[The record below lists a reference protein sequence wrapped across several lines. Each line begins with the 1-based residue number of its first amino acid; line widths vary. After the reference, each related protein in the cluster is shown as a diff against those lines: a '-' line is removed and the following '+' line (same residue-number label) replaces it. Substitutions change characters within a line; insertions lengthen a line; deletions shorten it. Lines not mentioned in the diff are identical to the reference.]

1 VQAYKSGCADYVGEL
16 AEAMKYKAARDAA
29 QNGRSQAIEHEGV
42 AEEEAVPEPEEL
54 REFA

>member
-1 VQAYKSGCADYVGEL
+1 
-16 AEAMKYKAARDAA
+16 MKYKAARDAA